1 MNEGAEKVFGEQM
14 GIQLKG
20 GYKYRMSAEK
30 MRDEGRAVRG
40 RE

>member
-1 MNEGAEKVFGEQM
+1 MNKGTDEVFGEQM

-20 GYKYRMSAEK
+20 GYKYRMSAEE